1 MRTAGLQLTIRRIQ
15 NTKTEIKELFMKIL
29 RCARSLVAGLALLAT
44 TALAEREFGGYE
56 PKAGDVVFQA
66 LGNSPLIDMIEG
78 CTKSGYSHC
87 GLVAQKDG
95 KWVVIEAIGPV
106 REIPLGDWIQQGR
119 KDGFAAYRLKA
130 PFAAKADAFVKAAY
144 TFLGKP
150 YDIRYRLDD
159 EKIYCSELVWKSFR
173 KATGEDLGKLMKLKE
188 LDWKPYVAL
197 IKQLENGD
205 VPLEREIITPV
216 AVARAKQLERVYAR
230 DIAEATGN
238 N

>member
-1 MRTAGLQLTIRRIQ
+1 
-15 NTKTEIKELFMKIL
+15 MKIL
-29 RCARSLVAGLALLAT
+29 RCARSLVAVLALLAT

-56 PKAGDVVFQA
+56 PKAGDVVFQS
-66 LGNSPLIDMIEG
+66 LGSSPLIDMIEG
-78 CTKSGYSHC
+78 STKSGYSHC

-106 REIPLGDWIQQGR
+106 REIPLGDWIRQGH

-130 PFAAKADAFVKAAY
+130 PFASKADTFVKAAY
-144 TFLGKP
+144 TFLGRP

-173 KATGEDLGKLMKLKE
+173 KATGEDLGRLMKLKE
-188 LDWKPYVAL
+188 LDWKPHVAL

-216 AVARAKQLERVYAR
+216 AVARAPQLERVYTR
-230 DIAEATGN
+230 DITESTGN